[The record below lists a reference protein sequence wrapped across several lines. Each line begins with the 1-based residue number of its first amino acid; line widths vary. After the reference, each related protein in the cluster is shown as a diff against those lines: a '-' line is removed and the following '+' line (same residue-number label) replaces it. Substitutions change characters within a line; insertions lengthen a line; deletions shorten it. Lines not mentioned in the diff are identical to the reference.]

1 MSKHIYIVK
10 SFSHQYD
17 ETFEA
22 CLLAFRSKSNAEDH
36 VACCEKLDK
45 QYKERLQAIIDKREQ
60 EAEDTIDFEMEMDAI
75 PFMYRVDCIR
85 LEE

>member
-1 MSKHIYIVK
+1 MNKHIYIVK
-10 SFSHQYD
+10 SFSHQYG

-22 CLLAFRSKSNAEDH
+22 CLLAFRSKGNAEDH
-36 VACCEKLDK
+36 VKYCEKLDK

-60 EAEDTIDFEMEMDAI
+60 QYKHTIDFVMEMDAI